1 MGYRE
6 AIDLVNRLRTEMGSH
21 LFASMSG
28 WSFAMDRESFY
39 GALLLTKVHNALSS
53 KGDAPL
59 RLPWPWDAQETP
71 EAEKVTTEER
81 EQLTA
86 ELKQSSAFGQLRT

>member
-1 MGYRE
+1 MSYRE
-6 AIDLVNRLRTEMGSH
+6 AIDLIDRLRTEMGSH

-28 WSFAMDRESFY
+28 WSFAMDRQSFY
-39 GALLLTKVHNALSS
+39 SALLLTKVHNALSS

-59 RLPWPWDAQETP
+59 RLPWPWDEQETP
-71 EAEKVTTEER
+71 EAEKVTVEER
-81 EQLTA
+81 QQLAA